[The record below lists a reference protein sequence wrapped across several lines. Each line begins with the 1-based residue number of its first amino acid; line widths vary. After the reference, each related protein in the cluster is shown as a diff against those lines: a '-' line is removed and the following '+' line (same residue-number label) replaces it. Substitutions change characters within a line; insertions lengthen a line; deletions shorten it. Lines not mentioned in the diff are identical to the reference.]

1 MCEIMEELKRE
12 AAEEAAKSRDMEV
25 AAKMLKKGRITEE
38 EAMEDFDL
46 TQDEVRQIIER
57 NGICLR

>member
-25 AAKMLKKGRITEE
+25 AAKQLKKGIITEE
-38 EAMEDFDL
+38 EAMDNFDL
-46 TQDEVRQIIER
+46 TEDEIRQIAAP
-57 NGICLR
+57 NAVFFK

>member
-25 AAKMLKKGRITEE
+25 AAKQLKKGRITEE